1 MSLNMNYHKS
11 LEHLHVNCEKP
22 RAYFIPYQS
31 EVIAAS
37 DNRAQSHNFI
47 SLCGD
52 WDFKFYPSSAGLT
65 EDGVL
70 SCEEFGKIMVPRS
83 WQSDL
88 GKGYDTPNYLNVR
101 YPIPVDP
108 PCVPDNNPCGLY
120 RREVFVH
127 KNMLEKQIYIN
138 FEGVDSC
145 FYLYINDQFAAYS
158 QVSHMTS
165 EIDVTALLH
174 EGVNTVKVLVFKW
187 CDGTYLECQDK
198 FRSSGIFRE
207 VFLLLRDK
215 VHITD
220 VYNKISV
227 DEDLAN
233 AKINAEISTNG
244 KTKVAYKLLAPDGE
258 IVESGECD
266 VDEKNEIEISVTSPA
281 LWSDEDP
288 VLYSLYL
295 VSGTEHICLPVGFKR
310 LMVRDSVVY
319 INGKAVKLKGVNRHD
334 SHPVLGS
341 ATPMDHM
348 LEDLY
353 VMKRHNVNAIRT
365 SHYPNDPRFLGL
377 CDKLGFFVVS
387 EADIETHGMSVWGV
401 DNWDM
406 LTDSPDWTEAYLDR
420 AERMFE
426 RDKNHA
432 CVVMWS
438 VGNESGVGRNYQAM
452 GEYFMRRM
460 PGCLVHCED
469 STRRRYQTFMKDYNG
484 KIDDETAAK
493 ELDCHWIGVESRM
506 YPTYEETE
514 ALYMKRSVFPK
525 PFYMCEYSHAM
536 GNSPGCLKDY
546 WDVIFKYDKFWGG
559 CVWEFTDHAS
569 ADGDNRYG
577 DPQYMYGGDYR
588 DDPSDGNFCVD
599 GLVYPNRRPH
609 TGFMEYKNII
619 KPMQITFDK
628 ATKTLSVKSRRYY
641 ISLSDYDLNWK
652 IEKNGKTLAEGCFGA
667 MDIQPCETREYMLDV
682 DMSALENANAYL
694 MISAVQNCDTPWA
707 KSGYEIG
714 FEQFVLCED
723 KAEECVLDSLTPY
736 STIKCEESEFD
747 VVVTTASTVYKVNK
761 TRGVIY
767 SIVDNGKELLS
778 SAIEPTIWRAPT
790 DNDRGVKNTWFNY
803 NFHRAGA
810 KAYGCEIAEITD
822 KSVTVVADMAL
833 VAPIIMPIA
842 KMKTTYVFYA
852 EGGVSVTI
860 DAKRCP
866 EVKPT
871 LPRFGVQF
879 SMPEGTENLR
889 YFGRG
894 PVESYIDKRW
904 ASYEGLFESKVSDH
918 FEPYVRPQENMAHAD
933 TKWMQVGSLSGH
945 GFAVART
952 ENDFSFNCSHFTPHM
967 LTFTNHNFE
976 LKPLKETVVNID
988 FRHAGIGSNSCG
1000 PELDN
1005 RWKLNEEN
1013 MVLKFRLIPSNMNSI
1028 DPFDEIK
1035 KK

>member
-1 MSLNMNYHKS
+1 MSLKMKYHKG
-11 LEHLHVNCEKP
+11 LDHLHVNCEKP

-31 EVIAAS
+31 EATAS
-37 DNRAQSHNFI
+37 GNNRAKSHNFI

-52 WDFKFYPSSAGLT
+52 WDFKFYPSSEGIT
-65 EDGVL
+65 EEGVL

-101 YPIPVDP
+101 YPFPVDP
-108 PCVPDNNPCGLY
+108 PHVPDNNPCGLY
-120 RREVFVH
+120 RREVFIH
-127 KNMLEKQIYIN
+127 KDMLKKQIYIN

-145 FYLYINDQFAAYS
+145 FYLYINDQFAGYS

-165 EIDVTALLH
+165 EIDITALLH

-198 FRSSGIFRE
+198 FRYSGIFRE

-220 VYNKISV
+220 VYNKIAV

-233 AKINAEISTNG
+233 ARINAEISVNG
-244 KTKVAYKLLAPDGE
+244 KTTVAYKLISPDGE
-258 IVESGECD
+258 LVENGD
-266 VDEKNEIEISVTSPA
+266 VEIDGNGEIELSVTAPTLWCDEYPA
-281 LWSDEDP
+281 L
-288 VLYSLYL
+288 YALYL
-295 VSGTEHICLPVGFKR
+295 VSGTEHICFFVGLKR
-310 LMVRDSVVY
+310 LEVKGSVVY

-334 SHPVLGS
+334 SHPLLGS
-341 ATPMDHM
+341 ATPLDHM

-353 VMKRHNVNAIRT
+353 IMKRHNVNAIRT

-377 CDKLGFFVVS
+377 CDKLGFYVVDES
-387 EADIETHGMSVWGV
+387 DIETHGMSVWGV

-406 LTDSPDWTEAYLDR
+406 LTDSPEWTEAYLDR

-426 RDKNHA
+426 RDKNHP

-460 PGCLVHCED
+460 PGCLVHSED
-469 STRRRYQTFMKDYNG
+469 STRRRYQKFMKDYNG
-484 KIDDETAAK
+484 KVDDEIAAK
-493 ELDCHWIGVESRM
+493 ELDCPWIGVESRM
-506 YPTYEETE
+506 YPAYAETE
-514 ALYMKRSVFPK
+514 SLYMKRDVFPK

-546 WDVIFKYDKFWGG
+546 WDVIYKYDKFWGG
-559 CVWEFTDHAS
+559 CVWEYTDHAS
-569 ADGDNRYG
+569 ADGDDRYG
-577 DPQYMYGGDYR
+577 DPHYFYGGDYR

-619 KPMQITFDK
+619 KPMQIEFNKETG
-628 ATKTLSVKSRRYY
+628 TLSVKSRRYY
-641 ISLSDYDLNWK
+641 ISLADYDLNWK
-652 IEKNGKTLAEGCFGA
+652 IEKNGKTVVEGSLGA
-667 MDIQPCETREYMLDV
+667 MEIEPQQTREYALDI
-682 DMSALENANAYL
+682 DMSALEDGNAYL
-694 MISAVQNCDTPWA
+694 MISAVQNCDTPWE
-707 KSGYEIG
+707 KSGYEVG

-723 KAEECVLDSLTPY
+723 KADESVLDSLTPY
-736 STIKCEESEFD
+736 SAIKCEETEFD

-761 TRGVIY
+761 TRGIIY

-778 SAIEPTIWRAPT
+778 SGIEPTIWRAPT
-790 DNDRGVKNTWFNY
+790 DNDRNIKNTWFTH
-803 NFHRAGA
+803 NFHRASA

-852 EGGVSVTI
+852 EGGVSVTV

-866 EVKPT
+866 QIKAP

-879 SMPEGTENLR
+879 SMPEGTERLR

-894 PVESYIDKRW
+894 PIESYIDKRW

-918 FEPYVRPQENMAHAD
+918 IENYVRPQENMAHTD
-933 TKWMQVGSLSGH
+933 TKWMQVGSVGGH
-945 GFAVART
+945 GFTVART
-952 ENDFSFNCSHFTPHM
+952 ESDFSFNCSHFTPHM
-967 LTFTNHNFE
+967 LTFTSHNFE

-988 FRHAGIGSNSCG
+988 YRHAGIGSNSCG

-1005 RWKLNEEN
+1005 KWKLIQEN
-1013 MVLKFRLIPSNMNSI
+1013 MVLNFRLIPSNVNDI
-1028 DPFDEIK
+1028 DPFEEIK
-1035 KK
+1035 RK

>member
-1 MSLNMNYHKS
+1 MNYHKG

-31 EVIAAS
+31 NQAAAN
-37 DNRAQSHNFI
+37 DNREKSYNFI

-52 WDFKFYPSSAGLT
+52 WDFKFYPSFAELSEEAL
-65 EDGVL
+65 L
-70 SCEEFGKIMVPRS
+70 SCTDFGKITVPSS
-83 WQSDL
+83 WQNDL

-108 PCVPDNNPCGLY
+108 PHVPENNPCGLY
-120 RREVFVH
+120 RREVFIH
-127 KNMLEKQIYIN
+127 KDMLKKQIYIN

-145 FYLYINDQFAAYS
+145 FYLYINDKFAGYS

-165 EIDVTALLH
+165 EIDITSLLC
-174 EGVNTVKVLVFKW
+174 EGVNTIKVVVLKW

-198 FRSSGIFRE
+198 FRNSGIFRE
-207 VFLLLRDK
+207 VFLLLRDQ

-233 AKINAEISTNG
+233 AKINAEISANG
-244 KTKVAYKLLAPDGE
+244 KINVAYKLISPDGE
-258 IVESGECD
+258 TVESGET
-266 VDEKNEIEISVTSPA
+266 VIDENGEIELSITSPS
-281 LWSDEDP
+281 LWCDEDP
-288 VLYSLYL
+288 ALYTLYL
-295 VSGTEHICLPVGFKR
+295 ASGTEHICFFLGLKR
-310 LMVRDSVVY
+310 LEVKDSVAY

-334 SHPVLGS
+334 SNPWLGS
-341 ATPMDHM
+341 ATPIDHM

-353 VMKRHNVNAIRT
+353 IMKRHNVNCIRT

-377 CDKLGFFVVS
+377 CDKLGFYVVS

-401 DNWDM
+401 DNWDG

-426 RDKNHA
+426 RDKNHP

-438 VGNESGVGRNYQAM
+438 VGNESGIGRNYQAM
-452 GEYFMRRM
+452 GEYFTRRM
-460 PGCLVHCED
+460 PGCIVHCED
-469 STRRRYQTFMKDYNG
+469 ISRRRFQKYCSDFKG
-484 KIDDETAAK
+484 KVDDETAAR
-493 ELDCHWIGVESRM
+493 ELDCPWIGVESRM
-506 YPTYEETE
+506 YPPYQETE
-514 ALYMKRSVFPK
+514 DIYMKRNVFSK
-525 PFYMCEYSHAM
+525 PFFMCEYSHAM

-577 DPQYMYGGDYR
+577 DPHFMYGGDYR
-588 DDPSDGNFCVD
+588 DDPSDANFCVD
-599 GLVYPNRRPH
+599 GLVYPDRRPH
-609 TGFMEYKNII
+609 TGLMEYKNVI
-619 KPMQITFDK
+619 KPMLITFDVESG
-628 ATKTLSVKSRRYY
+628 TVTVKSRRFY
-641 ISLSDYDLNWK
+641 ISLADYDLNWK
-652 IEKNGKTLAEGCFGA
+652 IEKNGKTVAEGTFGSMNIEPQINA
-667 MDIQPCETREYMLDV
+667 EYKLDI
-682 DMSALENANAYL
+682 DMSALADGNAYL
-694 MISAVQNCDTPWA
+694 MISAVQNCTTPWA
-707 KSGYEIG
+707 KCGYEVG

-723 KAEECVLDSLTPY
+723 KAEEDVLDSITPY
-736 STIKCEESEFD
+736 STIKCDENGFD
-747 VVVTTASTVYKVNK
+747 IVVTTASTVYKVNK
-761 TRGVIY
+761 ARGIIY
-767 SIVDNGKELLS
+767 SIVDNGKELLAS
-778 SAIEPTIWRAPT
+778 PIEPTIWRAPT
-790 DNDRGVKNTWFNY
+790 DNDRIIKNTWFTH
-803 NFHRAGA
+803 NFHRAHA
-810 KAYGCEIAEITD
+810 KSYSCEITEIND

-842 KMKTTYVFYA
+842 KMKTTYVFFA

-860 DAKRCP
+860 DANRCP
-866 EVKPT
+866 EIKAP

-894 PVESYIDKRW
+894 PIESYIDKRW
-904 ASYEGLFESKVSDH
+904 ASYEGLFETKVSDH
-918 FEPYVRPQENMAHAD
+918 FENYVRPQENMAHTD
-933 TKWMQVGSLSGH
+933 TKWMQVSSLSGH
-945 GFAVART
+945 GFTVARS
-952 ENDFSFNCSHFTPHM
+952 EKDISFNCSHFTPHM

-988 FRHAGIGSNSCG
+988 YRHAGIGSQSCG

-1005 RWKLNEEN
+1005 KFKLSDKNI
-1013 MVLKFRLIPSNMNSI
+1013 VLKFRLIPSNVNGI
-1028 DPFDEIK
+1028 DPFEEIK
-1035 KK
+1035 RK

>member
-31 EVIAAS
+31 EAIAAS

-52 WDFKFYPSSAGLT
+52 WDFKFYPSSESIT
-65 EDGVL
+65 EEGVL

-108 PCVPDNNPCGLY
+108 PHVPDNNPCGLY
-120 RREVFVH
+120 RREVFIH
-127 KNMLEKQIYIN
+127 KDMLEKQIYIN

-165 EIDVTALLH
+165 EIDVTSLLH
-174 EGVNTVKVLVFKW
+174 EGVNTIKVLVFKW

-215 VHITD
+215 VHIID

-227 DEDLAN
+227 DDDLAN
-233 AKINAEISTNG
+233 AKINAEISVSG
-244 KTKVAYKLLAPDGE
+244 KTTVAYKLVSPDGE
-258 IVESGECD
+258 TVESGECE

-288 VLYSLYL
+288 ALYSLYL
-295 VSGTEHICLPVGFKR
+295 MSGTEYICLPVGFKR
-310 LMVRDSVVY
+310 LVVKDSVVY

-406 LTDSPDWTEAYLDR
+406 LTDSPEWTEAYLDR

-469 STRRRYQTFMKDYNG
+469 STRRRYQKFMKDYNG

-493 ELDCHWIGVESRM
+493 ELDCPWIGVESRM
-506 YPTYEETE
+506 YPMYQETE
-514 ALYMKRSVFPK
+514 ELYMKRSVFPK

-577 DPQYMYGGDYR
+577 DPHYMYGGDYR

-599 GLVYPNRRPH
+599 GLVYPDRRPH
-609 TGFMEYKNII
+609 TGLMEYKNII

-641 ISLSDYDLNWK
+641 ISLSDFDLCWK
-652 IEKNGKTLAEGCFGA
+652 IEKNGKTVAEGCFGA
-667 MDIQPCETREYMLDV
+667 MDIEPCETCEYALDF
-682 DMSALENANAYL
+682 DMSALEDGNAYL

-736 STIKCEESEFD
+736 STIKCEENEFD

-790 DNDRGVKNTWFNY
+790 DNDRNIKNTWFNH

-810 KAYGCEIAEITD
+810 KAYGCAIAEITD

-879 SMPEGTENLR
+879 SMPEGSENLR

-945 GFAVART
+945 GFTVART

-1028 DPFDEIK
+1028 DPFEEIK